1 MFIARIVSLLLLCA
15 GANSVAFAKVKQEV
29 LRRIAVFPIAIDRQ
43 FEEVGDDAWWKI
55 REELTSKQRFLV
67 ASKNLM
73 VKKDVFQARRELSP
87 ADAIVLSQLLDAQ
100 AVVTIFQDGP
110 QIKMHFYDGHTG
122 FPLYLKGIRIHPSL
136 PLKGQLIP
144 LASQL
149 VKDFISA
156 MPYQGFVTIDPLVGT
171 PTFQKSGKLYTKVDF
186 GLDSKVE
193 VGDKAQFFEFF
204 GTQFKPFFEDGGQ
217 VEVFAEGIVVQV
229 EKDFVVVEVSRLSG
243 VNDFREG
250 ALVRVPKE
258 MQRLR
263 DSYAIKEQLRAN
275 VRPDESMAAMRL
287 AKEKEAE
294 NKPLVLSLAV
304 LANIA
309 TLIFL
314 GF

>member
-1 MFIARIVSLLLLCA
+1 MIKTILSVLLLL
-15 GANSVAFAKVKQEV
+15 FAINFAHARVKQDV
-29 LRRIAVFPIAIDRQ
+29 LRRIAVFPIAVEQ
-43 FEEVGDDAWWKI
+43 QYEEVGDDAWWKI

-73 VKKDVFQARRELSP
+73 VKKDVFQPRKELKP

-100 AVVTIFQDGP
+100 AVITVYQDDAVM
-110 QIKMHFYDGHTG
+110 KMNVYDGNTG
-122 FPLYLKGIRIHPSL
+122 FPLYLKSIRIHPSL

-156 MPYQGFVTIDPLVGT
+156 IPYQGFVTIDPLVGT
-171 PTFQKSGKLYTKVDF
+171 PTFQKAGKLFAKIDF
-186 GLDSKVE
+186 GLESKVE
-193 VGDKAQFFEFF
+193 LGDKAQFFEFY
-204 GTQFKPFFEDGGQ
+204 GTQFKPFFAEGGQ
-217 VEVFAEGIVVQV
+217 VEVFAEGTVVQV
-229 EKDFVVVEVSRLSG
+229 EKDFAVVEITRLSAI
-243 VNDFREG
+243 NDFREG
-250 ALVRVPKE
+250 SLVRVPKE

-263 DSYAIKEQLRAN
+263 DSFAINESLKAN
-275 VRPDESMAAMRL
+275 VRPDESMASMRL
-287 AKEKEAE
+287 AQEKEAE
-294 NKPLVLSLAV
+294 NKPLIMSLTV